1 MFTVRHK
8 NWAVQEKANILGLG
22 KKLIA
27 HSESI
32 AKKHGYVRL
41 RVISAV
47 GTRGYYRERGFSDGE
62 LYQEKVL

>member
-1 MFTVRHK
+1 MLFRS
-8 NWAVQEKANILGLG
+8 
-22 KKLIA
+22 
-27 HSESI
+27 SERM